1 MSSTASG
8 PIINSAITAHPAE
21 PFMPIYEYAAVDK
34 GCAHCEAHFDL
45 RQKLADA
52 ELTACPQ
59 CGAPV
64 KRVLSAPNVAIG
76 NAHVLKEGNV
86 AAKGFTQYRR
96 AGKGVYEK
104 TAGNGPKYIS
114 GD

>member
-1 MSSTASG
+1 
-8 PIINSAITAHPAE
+8 
-21 PFMPIYEYAAVDK
+21 MPIYEYAAIAK
-34 GCAHCEAHFDL
+34 GCDQCEAHFDV
-45 RQKLADA
+45 RQKLSEP
-52 ELTACPQ
+52 ELTACPH

-76 NAHVLKEGNV
+76 NAHVLKESNV
-86 AAKGFTQYRR
+86 GKKGFTQYRR
-96 AGKGVYEK
+96 AGKGIYEK